1 MPSRSSLFRLFLA
14 ALLLAG
20 SSRALRAQAVYGNI
34 SGTITDAA
42 GLPVP
47 SASITVHDLDRGV
60 DSATATGAN
69 GEYAGRHLLAGHYRV
84 EVTAPGFGTANSTVE
99 VHVDTTVQ
107 VNLSLA
113 VAGTTS
119 EITVTDQVPLLQTDR
134 AEVSTSLSTDEVD
147 QLPVVDRN
155 LTGLLLTVPG
165 TQLTSF
171 QHSAAENP
179 QAGYQI
185 AANGQQF
192 FANGF
197 LLDGTENQS
206 AILGIA
212 VINPNIDATEELKIT
227 TSNYDAE
234 FGSVA
239 GALLQATT
247 KAGTNKFHGSAFEYI
262 RNDKFNAQNPFSPSR
277 LGLHWNQFG
286 GSVGGPI
293 LRDKL
298 FFFGDYQGTR
308 RSTGA
313 PAVVTVPTA
322 AERSGDL
329 SALLGAVIPGITVT
343 TTEGASVPAQSGMVF
358 DPSTGNADG
367 TGRLAVSTGGRL
379 NVLPNVPT
387 PITNI
392 LAYVPLPNRDSGD
405 ALVNNFVGTG
415 KQEFSDDQED
425 GRIDYAIS
433 QKARLFGRYTI
444 SNFSN
449 SAPGV
454 FGTLAG
460 GQALAGTDFAGTSD
474 SRNQSGSLGFF
485 YTLST
490 SLSTEVRFGAY
501 RYHVQTEAGGLNTT
515 PATNAGLPG
524 LNLGT
529 PETSGMP
536 AFYVNGDS
544 GFNLGYSLGINS
556 CNCPLRE
563 TENHFQWVNNWTKV
577 TGPHILRWGVDIR
590 RAQQTRV
597 ASDAHRSGEINFN
610 DSTTGNAD
618 ADNAGN
624 ATGQTTGSGL
634 ASLLFGVPGYFGR
647 YYTGADLHP
656 GLRQTRLFFFAQD
669 EWRVTPKLTLNYGL
683 RYENYRPETA
693 ASPGGA
699 GGFDPATGEILEAG
713 IGTVN
718 SAMGVRGA
726 NTGFVPRIGF
736 AFQALPRTVIRGG
749 YGSSFTPAGLGAIFG
764 QAADYDP
771 PILLPQSLNSANP
784 YSSVFNLFTGPPLP
798 TLPPA
803 TSSGRVPLP
812 DGLSVFY
819 FFDPPNGY
827 KVPSVQFWNL
837 AVQQELSPTMSVA
850 ATYVG
855 NGGRHIFVSPNLNQ
869 AVPGPGDYDPRRR
882 FYPQFGLEQ
891 GIYSIC
897 NCASSSYNALQ
908 LSWQKHASHGVD
920 FLINYTYSRALDVSE
935 LGGVSDNN
943 LDFNADY
950 GPASFDRTHSLNIS
964 NVWTLPFGRGL
975 RFGADMPRYADL
987 ALGGWQINGIS
998 TFNSG
1003 LPFSPQVANAP
1014 LLNADF
1020 NSVRPDQI
1028 GDPHLSNP
1036 NRNLWFNPAAYTA
1049 PQGPY
1054 RDGTASRDSLRGPKE
1069 IMVNLALAKNFNI
1082 SQGKLLEFR
1091 WENFNALNHTN
1102 LNLPNNYVDTYGAGT
1117 ITSIQTDMRVMQF
1130 GLHLRL

>member
-1 MPSRSSLFRLFLA
+1 VPAALVLA
-14 ALLLAG
+14 ATAG
-20 SSRALRAQAVYGNI
+20 LHAQAVYGNI

-42 GLPVP
+42 GLAVP
-47 SASITVHDLDRGV
+47 AASVTIRDLDRGIN
-60 DSATATGAN
+60 STATSSAN
-69 GEYAGRHLLAGHYRV
+69 GEYAARHLLAGHYRV
-84 EVTAPGFGTANSTVE
+84 EVTAPGFGTSRSDVE

-107 VNLSLA
+107 VSLALA
-113 VAGTTS
+113 VAGATS
-119 EITVTDQVPLLQTDR
+119 EVTVTDEAALLQTDR
-134 AEVSTSLSTDEVD
+134 AEVSTSLSTEEITH
-147 QLPVVDRN
+147 LPVVDRN

-179 QAGYQI
+179 QGGYQI

-247 KAGTNKFHGSAFEYI
+247 RAGTNQFHGTAFEYI
-262 RNDKFNAQNPFSPSR
+262 RNDKFNAQNPFSPSH

-286 GSVGGPI
+286 GSIGGPI

-313 PAVVTVPTA
+313 PAVVSVPTA

-329 SALLGAVIPGITVT
+329 SALLGDVIPGALVT
-343 TTEGASVPAQSGMVF
+343 TTEGAIVPAQSGMVF
-358 DPSTGNADG
+358 DPTTGNPDG

-379 NVLPNVPT
+379 NVLPGVPE
-387 PITNI
+387 PITKL
-392 LAYVPLPNRDSGD
+392 LAYVPLPNRDSGVP
-405 ALVNNFVGTG
+405 LVNNYVGTG
-415 KQEFSDDQED
+415 KQNFSDDQED

-433 QKARLFGRYTI
+433 QKARFFGRYTI

-460 GQALAGTDFAGTSD
+460 GQALAGTNFAGTSL
-474 SRNQSGSLGFF
+474 SRNQSASLGFF
-485 YTLST
+485 YTLSPT
-490 SLSTEVRFGAY
+490 LSTEARFGTY
-501 RYHVQTEAGGLNTT
+501 RYHVQTESGGLNTT
-515 PATNAGLPG
+515 PATDAGLPG

-536 AFYVNGDS
+536 AFYVNGNS

-563 TENHFQWVNNWTKV
+563 TENHFQWVNNWTKIA
-577 TGPHILRWGVDIR
+577 GPHTFRWGADIR

-610 DSTTGNAD
+610 NSTTGNLD

-624 ATGQTTGSGL
+624 STGQTTGSGL
-634 ASLLFGVPGYFGR
+634 ASLLFGTPGYFGR

-669 EWRVTPKLTLNYGL
+669 TWRATQKLTLSYGV

-699 GGFDPATGEILEAG
+699 GSFDPTTGEILEAG
-713 IGTVN
+713 VGTVN
-718 SAMGVRGA
+718 SAMGVKA
-726 NTGFVPRIGF
+726 SNTGFVPRIGV
-736 AFQALPRTVIRGG
+736 AYQALARTVIRAG

-771 PILLPQSLNSANP
+771 PILLAQSLNSANP
-784 YSSVFNLFTGPPLP
+784 YSPVYNLFTAPPLP

-803 TSSGRVPLP
+803 TTSGRVPLP
-812 DGLSVFY
+812 DSLNVFY

-855 NGGRHIFVSPNLNQ
+855 NGGRHIFVNPNLNQ

-882 FYPQFGLEQ
+882 FYPQFALEQ

-897 NCASSSYNALQ
+897 NCASSNYNALQ
-908 LSWQKHASHGVD
+908 LSLQKHATHGLD

-943 LDFNADY
+943 LNFNADY
-950 GPASFDRTHSLNIS
+950 GPAGFDRTHSLQIS
-964 NVWTLPFGRGL
+964 NVWTLPFGRGQH
-975 RFGADMPRYADL
+975 FGTNMPRLADL
-987 ALGGWQINGIS
+987 AVGGWRINGIS

-1003 LPFSPQVANAP
+1003 LPFTPQVSNAP

-1020 NSVRPDQI
+1020 NSVRPDRI
-1028 GDPHLSNP
+1028 GNPHLSHP
-1036 NRNLWFNPAAYTA
+1036 NRELWFNPAAFVA

-1054 RDGTASRDSLRGPKE
+1054 RDGNTSRNSLRGPKE
-1069 IMVNLALAKNFNI
+1069 VMVNLSLAKNFHI
-1082 SQGKLLEFR
+1082 TESRLLEFR

-1102 LNLPNNYVDTYGAGT
+1102 LNSPNNYVDTFGAGQ
-1117 ITSIQTDMRVMQF
+1117 ITAIQTDMREMQF